1 MKRSSPHVEHIA
13 IRNCDRGAVMVE
25 LALILPIL
33 VMLLVGIIEFGR
45 AYSAQVSIQG
55 AAREGA
61 RSLALKE
68 SSGAVDSAVQG
79 AAGSAQVTSVTKAA
93 CPAVVSGATTAYAT
107 VTVNATFTFS
117 IPFVSLGTKNMS
129 ATARMRCGL

>member
-1 MKRSSPHVEHIA
+1 MKRTPVNGKGNVKTS
-13 IRNCDRGAVMVE
+13 RDRGAVMVE
-25 LALILPIL
+25 LAFILPIL
-33 VMLLVGIIEFGR
+33 VMLLVGIVEFGR

-68 SSGAVDSAVQG
+68 SSDAVDAAVWG
-79 AAGSAQVTSVTKAA
+79 AAGSAVVTSVTKVA
-93 CPAVVSGATTAYAT
+93 CPAGSTSTSTAYAT
-107 VTVNATFTFS
+107 VIVNATFTFS
-117 IPFVSLGTKNMS
+117 IPFVSLGTRNMS

>member
-1 MKRSSPHVEHIA
+1 MKRRSVKGERHLRSS
-13 IRNCDRGAVMVE
+13 RDRGAAMVE
-25 LALILPIL
+25 LAFILPIL
-33 VMLLVGIIEFGR
+33 VMLLVGIVEFGR

-68 SSGAVDSAVQG
+68 SSREVDEAVDR
-79 AAGSAQVTSVTKAA
+79 AAGSADVTSVTKDA
-93 CPAVVSGATTAYAT
+93 CPDGSTSTSPEYAT

-117 IPFVSLGTKNMS
+117 IPFVSLGTTNLS

>member
-1 MKRSSPHVEHIA
+1 MQLAASPRDVSRSAS
-13 IRNCDRGAVMVE
+13 DRGAVMVE
-25 LALILPIL
+25 LAFILPIL

-61 RSLALKE
+61 RSLALRE
-68 SSGAVDSAVQG
+68 SSGAVNAAVQG
-79 AAGSAQVTSVTKAA
+79 SAGSAQVTSVTQGA
-93 CPAVVSGATTAYAT
+93 CPAGSNGSTTAYAT

-117 IPFVSLGTKNMS
+117 IPFISLGTRNMS

>member
-1 MKRSSPHVEHIA
+1 MKVSRRTV
-13 IRNCDRGAVMVE
+13 RDGDTRDRGTAMVE

-33 VMLLVGIIEFGR
+33 LVLLVGIIDFGG

-61 RSLALKE
+61 RALALQE
-68 SSGAVDSAVQG
+68 ASSNVDAAARN
-79 AAGSAQVTSVTKAA
+79 AAGSAHVTAVTQTA
-93 CPAVVSGATTAYAT
+93 CPADSNGTSTAYAT
-107 VTVNATFTFS
+107 VTVTADYTFG
-117 IPFVSLGTKNMS
+117 IPFLDLGTRTMS

>member
-1 MKRSSPHVEHIA
+1 MRRTTVNGKGNQKALR
-13 IRNCDRGAVMVE
+13 DRGAVMVE
-25 LALILPIL
+25 FAFILPVL

-61 RSLALKE
+61 RSLALRE
-68 SSGAVDSAVQG
+68 SASAVDAAVQG
-79 AAGSAQVTSVTKAA
+79 AAGTAAVTSVTKVG

-107 VTVNATFTFS
+107 VTVNATFTFD

-129 ATARMRCGL
+129 AKASMRCGL

>member
-1 MKRSSPHVEHIA
+1 MKRALRHNDSPMCA
-13 IRNCDRGAVMVE
+13 RDRGAIMVE
-25 LALILPIL
+25 LAFILPIL

-61 RSLALKE
+61 RSLALSE
-68 SSGAVDSAVQG
+68 SSGAVDAAVQG

-93 CPAVVSGATTAYAT
+93 CPGGSTGSTTAYAT

-117 IPFVSLGTKNMS
+117 IPFISLGTRNMS
-129 ATARMRCGL
+129 ATAMMRCGL

>member
-1 MKRSSPHVEHIA
+1 MKVSHRTPCDGDV
-13 IRNCDRGAVMVE
+13 RDRGAAMVE

-33 VMLLVGIIEFGR
+33 LMLLVGIINFGL

-61 RSLALKE
+61 RALALSE
-68 SSGAVDSAVQG
+68 SSAAVDLAARN
-79 AAGSAQVTSVTKAA
+79 AAGSAHVTAVKQTA
-93 CPAVVSGATTAYAT
+93 CPVGSSSTSTAYAT
-107 VTVNATFTFS
+107 VTVTANYVFG
-117 IPFVSLGTKNMS
+117 IPFVSLGSTTFS

>member
-1 MKRSSPHVEHIA
+1 
-13 IRNCDRGAVMVE
+13 MVE
-25 LALILPIL
+25 LAFILPIL
-33 VMLLVGIIEFGR
+33 VMLLVGIVEFGR

-68 SSGAVDSAVQG
+68 SSGAVDAAVQG
-79 AAGSAQVTSVTKAA
+79 AAGSAVVTSVTKVA
-93 CPAVVSGATTAYAT
+93 CPTGSTSTSTAYAT

>member
-1 MKRSSPHVEHIA
+1 MKFAVGPRDDARSA
-13 IRNCDRGAVMVE
+13 RDRGAVMVE
-25 LALILPIL
+25 LAFILPIL

-61 RSLALKE
+61 RSLALRE
-68 SSGAVDSAVQG
+68 SSGAVDAAVQG
-79 AAGSAQVTSVTKAA
+79 AAGSAQVTSVTKVA
-93 CPAVVSGATTAYAT
+93 CPVASNGSTTAYAT

-117 IPFVSLGTKNMS
+117 IPFISLGTRNMS

>member
-1 MKRSSPHVEHIA
+1 MRCRTRRTSDGSLNQ
-13 IRNCDRGAVMVE
+13 RDRGAVMVE
-25 LALILPIL
+25 LAFILPIL

-68 SSGAVDSAVQG
+68 SSGSVDAAVQG
-79 AAGSAQVTSVTKAA
+79 AAGSAQVTSVTKVA
-93 CPAVVSGATTAYAT
+93 CPAVVSGTTTSYAS

-117 IPFVSLGTKNMS
+117 IPFVSLGTTNMS

>member
-1 MKRSSPHVEHIA
+1 MKRTTVNDA
-13 IRNCDRGAVMVE
+13 GGMKVTRDGGAVMVE
-25 LALILPIL
+25 LAFILPIL

-68 SSGAVDSAVQG
+68 SSGSVDAAVQG
-79 AAGSAQVTSVTKAA
+79 AAGSAQVTSVTKVA
-93 CPAVVSGATTAYAT
+93 CPAVVSGTTTSYAS